1 MKILFKCTGVVVS
14 NDLAQLR
21 EFHSIDDIH
30 IALHGVD
37 GDGVIATC
45 HSIPDAYAEGFDD
58 LADYIRHCINCAFN
72 TRQEWG
78 GGLIL

>member
-1 MKILFKCTGVVVS
+1 MRILFKCTGVVAS
-14 NDLAQLR
+14 ADLEKLR

-45 HSIPDAYAEGFDD
+45 ERIPDCYFETFID
-58 LADYIRHCINCAFN
+58 LGDYIRHCINCAFN
-72 TRQEWG
+72 TRQNWG
-78 GGLIL
+78 GGLVL